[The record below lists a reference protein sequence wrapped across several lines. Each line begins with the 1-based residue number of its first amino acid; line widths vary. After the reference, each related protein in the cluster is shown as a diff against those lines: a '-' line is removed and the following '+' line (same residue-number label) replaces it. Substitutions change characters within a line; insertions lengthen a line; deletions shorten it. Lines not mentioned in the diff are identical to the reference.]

1 MEDEAIEDPSREP
14 RDAQEARA
22 FVKKFLVKKEGTV
35 LRAWMQRLDPEWER
49 SVTEQRFMRYMR
61 DIRCPKEHTC
71 TQSKI
76 YRIRKK
82 RERCVYNIQ
91 VI

>member
-49 SVTEQRFMRYMR
+49 TVTEQRFMRYMR
-61 DIRCPKEHTC
+61 DIRCPKEHT
-71 TQSKI
+71 
-76 YRIRKK
+76 YA
-82 RERCVYNIQ
+82 
-91 VI
+91 